1 MPPKVYQIHQTRYL
15 VQEAPRNPSKTLL
28 VPVFHAKHVSEV
40 RFLVR
45 VHHTVLRVSFRHLAD
60 HKTPNYT
67 EDTRS
72 HILVFCGPVCV
83 ETRLFE
89 RCGDL

>member
-28 VPVFHAKHVSEV
+28 VPVFHVKHVSEI

-45 VHHTVLRVSFRHLAD
+45 LHHTVLRVLFRHLAD
-60 HKTPNYT
+60 RKTPNYT
-67 EDTRS
+67 EITRS
-72 HILVFCGPVCV
+72 HILVFYGPLGV
-83 ETRLFE
+83 ETRLLE